1 MARERP
7 AALVVTLALVLAATA
22 TVSAMVHSS
31 NPTSLP
37 NALSVAGDA
46 ESTAVYC
53 TGLSAA
59 GGGAAGVVSFLNTQ
73 PHARTLSVTV
83 VSDTGRRVTRRLTV
97 AAASTARVAP
107 SSWLGGHSY
116 GLEAVVDG
124 GGVVAEEVGAGASA
138 LAPCVA
144 GGVTSWYASGFD
156 TKVGSSAV
164 LSFFNP
170 TATPAVIDVTTY
182 SSTGYAAP
190 APFQGFAVGPH
201 DQVEINLGAQVV
213 NTDNVGV
220 GVSVVRGAVAVLGV
234 QRSGAVTSFM
244 TGSASPSTLAWFPQV
259 TTAAAARA
267 EIRLTNPSSQP
278 ADVTVAVSLGSFHVV
293 PRTVTVA
300 ARATGLVTITPNPAI
315 PAAGFASLRVHS
327 SQPVVAALATG
338 SAAGLSLSAPI
349 GPRREFL
356 VSDFSGR
363 GFATATLTN
372 VGARPLAVALRTLA
386 TPGST
391 ATTTSATVPGG
402 ATVALRTLFAGLGPL
417 HDRSFF
423 VSAPRPALV
432 ATLTLPGRPAGVV
445 VVAPLDGR

>member
-7 AALVVTLALVLAATA
+7 GALVAVLALALAATA
-22 TVSAMVHSS
+22 TASAMAHSS

-46 ESTAVYC
+46 ESTALYC
-53 TGLSAA
+53 TGLSGA

-83 VSDTGRRVTRRLTV
+83 VNNTGQRVTRRVSV
-97 AAASTARVAP
+97 AGSSTSQVSP
-107 SSWLGGHSY
+107 SSWLRGHSY
-116 GLEAVVDG
+116 GVEAVVNG
-124 GGVVAEEVGAGASA
+124 GGVVAEEVGANASA

-156 TKVGSSAV
+156 TRVGSSAA

-170 TATPAVIDVTTY
+170 TATPAVIDVTTFTA
-182 SSTGYAAP
+182 TGYAAP

-201 DQVEINLGAQVV
+201 DQVEINLGAQIV

-220 GVSVVRGAVAVLGV
+220 GVSVVRGAVAILGV
-234 QRSGAVTSFM
+234 QRSGAMTSFT
-244 TGSASPSTLAWFPQV
+244 TGSTSATTRAWFPQV

-267 EIRLTNPSSQP
+267 EVRLTNPSALP
-278 ADVTVAVSLGSFHVV
+278 ADVTVEVSLGSFHVA

-300 ARATGLVTITPNPAI
+300 PQSTGVVTITPNPAI
-315 PAAGFASLRVHS
+315 PAAGFASLRVS
-327 SQPVVAALATG
+327 ASQPVVAALATG
-338 SAAGLSLSAPI
+338 SAAGFSLSAPT

-372 VGARPLAVALRTLA
+372 VSARPLAVSLVALA
-386 TPGST
+386 TSGSR
-391 ATTTSATVPGG
+391 AVRAHATVLGG
-402 ATVALRTLFAGLGPL
+402 ATESLRVLFARLGPL
-417 HDRSFF
+417 HGRSFF
-423 VSAPRPALV
+423 VSARRSALV
-432 ATLTLPGRPAGVV
+432 VTLTLPGRPSGVS

>member
-7 AALVVTLALVLAATA
+7 VALAAVLALVLAATA
-22 TVSAMVHSS
+22 VASAMAHSS
-31 NPTSLP
+31 NPSSLP

-46 ESTAVYC
+46 ESTALYC
-53 TGLSAA
+53 TGLSGA

-73 PHARTLSVTV
+73 PHARTLSVSV
-83 VSDTGRRVTRRLTV
+83 VSDAGQRVTRRLTV
-97 AAASTARVAP
+97 APTSTARVSP
-107 SSWLGGHSY
+107 SSWLAGHSY
-116 GLEAVVDG
+116 GVEAVVDG
-124 GGVVAEEVGAGASA
+124 GGVVAEEVGANASA
-138 LAPCVA
+138 LAPCVS

-182 SSTGYAAP
+182 TSTGYAAP
-190 APFQGFAVGPH
+190 APFQGFAVGAH
-201 DQVEINLGAQVV
+201 DQVEINLGAQIV

-244 TGSASPSTLAWFPQV
+244 TGSAAPSTVAWFPQV

-315 PAAGFASLRVHS
+315 PAAGFASLRVRS

-338 SAAGLSLSAPI
+338 SAAGLSLSAPT

-363 GFATATLTN
+363 GFATATVTN
-372 VGARPLAVALRTLA
+372 VSARPVAVSLRALA
-386 TPGST
+386 TPGSSAAT
-391 ATTTSATVPGG
+391 ATATVAGG
-402 ATVALRTLFAGLGPL
+402 ATVSLRALFADLGPL
-417 HDRSFF
+417 HGRSLF
-423 VSAPRPALV
+423 VGARRP
-432 ATLTLPGRPAGVV
+432 
-445 VVAPLDGR
+445 